1 MEVQSTYV
9 LSALDC
15 IRVGLLHY
23 ELRDKKVSRGRAAV
37 QLSTATEHLLR
48 EKLRLLECSRH
59 NARLGYP
66 VLVGMLEPD
75 YVGPDEAAS
84 LKRYR
89 KLRNAAVHHA
99 AVIERNE
106 LSDFEDSTVEILRFL
121 ERFLRREIQIDPAD
135 EFDSCFVQMLRG
147 EALDFHD
154 KADLRSKAAANS
166 VLVEHDVEEGVEL
179 ANEAFDIAVRAVA
192 CGIGLPAASAP
203 MDEVV
208 DLMRQQGQN
217 NEAYY
222 FVHDEYHDLEP
233 GAFRDHY
240 DKFANTSEVE
250 EYVRAAREAV
260 IDLMQRAHRPRW
272 ESHVR
277 DSWPYILEQVRAVS
291 RDTCERIPEDPEGV
305 QVIGTRV
312 RIEFE
317 YRSSEPEPYLEL
329 VTAVVRRELPELPRV
344 FEVVFSPGVVRRSR
358 SLSDWDDI

>member
-1 MEVQSTYV
+1 MEVQSRYV

-15 IRVGLLHY
+15 IREGLLHY
-23 ELRDKKVSRGRAAV
+23 ELRDRKASRGRAAV

-48 EKLRLLECSRH
+48 EKLRLLEDPRH
-59 NARLGYP
+59 DGRIRYGDLVKMLMPAYVQPQEAR
-66 VLVGMLEPD
+66 
-75 YVGPDEAAS
+75 A
-84 LKRYR
+84 LKSYR
-89 KLRNAAVHHA
+89 KLRDRCVHDAAQ
-99 AVIERNE
+99 IERRE
-106 LSDFEDSTVEILRFL
+106 LADFERSSVEVMQFV
-121 ERFLRREIQIDPAD
+121 ERFLRQELQIDPAD

-179 ANEAFDIAVRAVA
+179 ANQAFDIAVRAVA

-272 ESHVR
+272 ESRVR
-277 DSWPYILEQVRAVS
+277 ESWPQVVALLRAVS
-291 RDTCERIPEDPEGV
+291 PDTCERIPEDPEEV
-305 QVIGTRV
+305 KVTGTKV
-312 RIEFE
+312 GLGS
-317 YRSSEPEPYLEL
+317 YSGHSGPEPYRQL
-329 VTAVVRRELPELPRV
+329 VTAAIRREVPELPREFTV
-344 FEVVFSPGVVRRSR
+344 GFGPSMTSR
-358 SLSDWDDI
+358 TVILSDGDDC